1 MWIDDAPTD
10 GIFSDDYEPASRSD
24 PTPLMN
30 RKGGHTVKVTG
41 ISGNWHKYVSE
52 THEKNN
58 HSKVYQGSWGY
69 FYNWY
74 PDSLSLYKKK

>member
-1 MWIDDAPTD
+1 
-10 GIFSDDYEPASRSD
+10 
-24 PTPLMN
+24 MN

-41 ISGNWHKYVSE
+41 ISGYWHKYVSE